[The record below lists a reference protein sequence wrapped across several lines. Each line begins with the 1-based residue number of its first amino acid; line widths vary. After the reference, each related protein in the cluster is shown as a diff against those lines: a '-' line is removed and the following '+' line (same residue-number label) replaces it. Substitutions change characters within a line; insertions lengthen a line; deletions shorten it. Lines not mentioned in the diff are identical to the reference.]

1 VVVSVVVSICNATT
15 NLAYMLTTPFTS
27 KVIFAVAVGTLLSPT
42 IFFSRALY
50 KKGIVYKKCYIFP
63 LWAIGCALYSTKLL
77 FLKPINNWYY
87 RWMSGTDDHYIEA
100 SVDTPTLEWAMTTS
114 AVAACVHIYAQ
125 RTNYLSLVALA
136 PSVYN
141 SFITAMQVS
150 VVCSCVLVGCV
161 AVKTFA
167 VCFPGLCPS
176 QHSCVPNK
184 GDDDASS
191 QGDGDGDGCDD
202 DNAGETERQAE
213 GQRQRQVEMHE
224 SGVVV
229 SGRDKD
235 VSMDAVALA
244 AGTAGTSTAGTSTGG
259 AMGGVEAGEAG
270 LLRKM
275 IAKLERTVEKL
286 DRKVNEQ
293 SQVIIEMLTHLP
305 HEAV

>member
-1 VVVSVVVSICNATT
+1 MAVVVSVVVSICNATT

-27 KVIFAVAVGTLLSPT
+27 KVIFVVAVGTLLSPT

-63 LWAIGCALYSTKLL
+63 LWALGCALYSTKLL
-77 FLKPINNWYY
+77 VLKPINNWYY
-87 RWMSGTDDHYIEA
+87 RWLSSTDDHYIEA
-100 SVDTPTLEWAMTTS
+100 SVDAITLEWAMTTS
-114 AVAACVHIYAQ
+114 AVAACVHVYAQ
-125 RTNYLSLVALA
+125 YTNYFSLVELA
-136 PSVYN
+136 PSVYT

-150 VVCSCVLVGCV
+150 VLCSCVLVGCV
-161 AVKTFA
+161 AVKTFV

-176 QHSCVPNK
+176 QDSCVPNK

-191 QGDGDGDGCDD
+191 RSDGDDDCDD
-202 DNAGETERQAE
+202 NVGETQRQA
-213 GQRQRQVEMHE
+213 QRQRQAERHK
-224 SGVVV
+224 SGVVT

-235 VSMDAVALA
+235 VGMDSVALA
-244 AGTAGTSTAGTSTGG
+244 AGTG
-259 AMGGVEAGEAG
+259 AMGGVDAGEAG

-293 SQVIIEMLTHLP
+293 SQVIIEMLTHQP